1 MQACMAGLV
10 WWTLVIRGLQRV
22 IGRQVGAR
30 DQTGGEHH
38 FQLQLIL
45 LCVTRFLFKDGSL
58 RGGRRGKR
66 RQKGW
71 LAGMFD
77 YKVSERKQIVPVAG
91 RRYSER
97 MQKWSKMCPQRPCLC
112 LREKSWKE
120 HKMKTACVIPVF
132 LSWALGSSERSFP
145 TVYKFHTGE
154 WPFDIDFPTP
164 SLQPR

>member
-1 MQACMAGLV
+1 MRGRDASMHGGAGLMD
-10 WWTLVIRGLQRV
+10 TGHQGLQRV
-22 IGRQVGAR
+22 IGRQVRAR
-30 DQTGGEHH
+30 DETGGEHH

-97 MQKWSKMCPQRPCLC
+97 MQK
-112 LREKSWKE
+112 
-120 HKMKTACVIPVF
+120 
-132 LSWALGSSERSFP
+132 
-145 TVYKFHTGE
+145 
-154 WPFDIDFPTP
+154 
-164 SLQPR
+164 

>member
-1 MQACMAGLV
+1 MTPSLKYCIHLGYLDHFPLCLVEISYSRVIQLLSAKKCKQWTNRGCDWRWNSAEHDMRGRDASMHGRAGLMD
-10 WWTLVIRGLQRV
+10 TGHQGLAEGHWQA
-22 IGRQVGAR
+22 GWR

-97 MQKWSKMCPQRPCLC
+97 MQK
-112 LREKSWKE
+112 
-120 HKMKTACVIPVF
+120 
-132 LSWALGSSERSFP
+132 
-145 TVYKFHTGE
+145 
-154 WPFDIDFPTP
+154 
-164 SLQPR
+164 

>member
-1 MQACMAGLV
+1 MRGRDASMHGGAGLMD
-10 WWTLVIRGLQRV
+10 TGHQGLAE
-22 IGRQVGAR
+22 GHWYAGWR

-38 FQLQLIL
+38 FQLQLIP
-45 LCVTRFLFKDGSL
+45 LCVTRFLFKNGSL

-97 MQKWSKMCPQRPCLC
+97 MQK
-112 LREKSWKE
+112 
-120 HKMKTACVIPVF
+120 
-132 LSWALGSSERSFP
+132 
-145 TVYKFHTGE
+145 
-154 WPFDIDFPTP
+154 
-164 SLQPR
+164 